1 MSHPVDP
8 PQSTPEPSVGQLMTQ
23 LSEQTSRLVR
33 DEVLLAKVELKNS
46 AKHAGVGVGLL
57 GGGGI
62 LALFGLG
69 ALVTAAIAGLA
80 LVLAL
85 WLSALIVGVVL
96 LLAAGIAALLGKKQ
110 VQQGAPDM
118 QRSVDSV
125 KQDVHHVQEAS
136 RRNHTR

>member
-8 PQSTPEPSVGQLMTQ
+8 PPSTPEPSVGQLMTQ

-69 ALVTAAIAGLA
+69 ALVTAAIAGLS

-110 VQQGAPDM
+110 VQQGTPDM

-136 RRNHTR
+136 RHDHTR